1 MNSHDVTVLDTLI
14 ATTIDSARGFEA
26 AANDATDER
35 LKPIFM
41 GFASD
46 RREVVLQLQA
56 EVRRLGA
63 EPESEG
69 TLKATVHR
77 RWMDLKN
84 ALTSGDEAVIDAV
97 ETGETYIRTKYEAAL
112 ADDALSPMARE
123 AITNAFVAVARGQA
137 RVIELRRSLGL
148 AQRQSGRTGAGKAM
162 PGLLGVAAVL
172 GTAFMA
178 NRLMGTR
185 AGNGQRRPARGLQV
199 DEDAQLIS
207 SKKVEGTPVIGRG
220 GKRLGTIDSFMVD
233 KYSGRV
239 AYAVMSHGGTLG
251 VGGSL
256 LPLPWALLTYDVDEG
271 GYAIDMSADE
281 LNQAPRPARHCSGS
295 AARATMISSSGSRPT
310 RMSA

>member
-1 MNSHDVTVLDTLI
+1 MSDHDISVLNTLV

-26 AANDATDER
+26 AADDATDDR
-35 LKPIFM
+35 LKSIFM

-69 TLKATVHR
+69 TLKATAHR

-84 ALTSGDEAVIDAV
+84 ALTGGDGAVIKSV
-97 ETGETYIRTKYEAAL
+97 ETGETYIRTKYETAL
-112 ADDALSPMARE
+112 ADDRLSPEARE
-123 AITNAFVAVARGQA
+123 AITDAFVAVARGQA

-148 AQRQSGRTGAGKAM
+148 ARTRSGPADLSKLGTSLGA
-162 PGLLGVAAVL
+162 VAVL
-172 GTAFMA
+172 GAA
-178 NRLMGTR
+178 YAASRYLGGR
-185 AGNGQRRPARGLQV
+185 SGDGRSGRGLQV
-199 DEDAQLIS
+199 DEDAKLIS
-207 SKKVEGTPVIGRG
+207 SRKVEGTPVVGRG

-256 LPLPWALLTYDVDEG
+256 LPLPWALLTYDVEEG
-271 GYAIDMSADE
+271 GYMIDMSTDE
-281 LNQAPRPARHCSGS
+281 LNQAPRYEAEDEPDFSPTYRQQISGYYGAGARR
-295 AARATMISSSGSRPT
+295 RAH
-310 RMSA
+310 